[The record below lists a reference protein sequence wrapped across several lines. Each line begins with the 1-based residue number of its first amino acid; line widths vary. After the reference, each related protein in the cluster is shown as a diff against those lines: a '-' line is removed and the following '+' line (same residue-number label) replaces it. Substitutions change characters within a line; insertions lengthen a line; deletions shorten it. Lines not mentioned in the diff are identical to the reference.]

1 MRTLC
6 TVLATSLLVLSNST
20 ALAQAGKETAKAVAA
35 PGSVADFTAAD
46 QSPEAIKIGL
56 LALEKTRQAYRAA
69 PAMTESIEISV
80 ISPMGNQ
87 TMKVAS
93 AYQVDRFQIEVVGQ
107 IDITGVGNEIFMSMP
122 TVSPDRYMSGTVEN
136 GQVIA
141 AITALTEGGGLPD
154 PAVPFRLGEAELKI
168 EEIPAL
174 LSLGSMQNVS
184 IKGFRTTASMN
195 QILIKGDGGSGVV
208 TLNPK
213 NNLVARMDLEI
224 TPPGMPAE
232 MKMGLQ
238 LVVDSKV
245 MKSLPKDIAFVTEG
259 KTKVDDVNS
268 LLPEQP
274 GLPQGGLKVGQVAPA
289 FDLVTLSGEKVSLAS
304 LAGKVVV
311 LDFWATWCGPC
322 RAAMPAMNELAIWAK
337 SQGDSI
343 KMFAVNVGETK
354 EKASGYWDAQ
364 KFVFPCLLDSRNVAA
379 LAYGASSIPLTVVIA
394 PDGTVAKVEVG
405 MNFNPQD
412 KAAVAKHLEAWKKK
426 LTGLVASKD

>member
-1 MRTLC
+1 MRIFS

-20 ALAQAGKETAKAVAA
+20 ALAQSGEEAAKAVVAA
-35 PGSVADFTAAD
+35 GSVADFTAAD
-46 QSPEAIKIGL
+46 QSPEAIKNGL
-56 LALEKTRQAYRAA
+56 LALEKTRQAYRSA
-69 PAMTESIEISV
+69 PAITESIEISV

-87 TMKVAS
+87 TMKVVS

-107 IDITGVGNEIFMSMP
+107 IDITGVGNEIYMSMP
-122 TVSPDRYMSGTVEN
+122 SVSPDRYMSGTVEN

-141 AITALTEGGGLPD
+141 AITALTDGGGLPD
-154 PAVPFRLGEAELKI
+154 PAVPFRLGEAELKV
-168 EEIPAL
+168 EQIPAL
-174 LSLGSMQNVS
+174 LSLGSMQNVTL
-184 IKGFRTTASMN
+184 KGFRTTASGG
-195 QILIKGDGGSGVV
+195 QILLRGDGGSGVV
-208 TLNPK
+208 TLNAK

-224 TPPGMPAE
+224 MPPGMPAE
-232 MKMGLQ
+232 MKLGLQ

-322 RAAMPAMNELAIWAK
+322 RAAMPAMNDLAIWAK

-354 EKASGYWDAQ
+354 KTASGYWDAQ
-364 KFVFPCLLDSRNVAA
+364 KFVFPCLLDTRNVAA

-394 PDGTVAKVEVG
+394 PDGTVAEVEVG
-405 MNFNPQD
+405 LNFNPQD
-412 KAAVAKHLEAWKKK
+412 QAGVAKHLEAWKKN
-426 LTGLVASKD
+426 LTGLVAGKG

>member
-1 MRTLC
+1 MRILR
-6 TVLATSLLVLSNST
+6 TVLATSLLVFSSST
-20 ALAQAGKETAKAVAA
+20 ALAQAGKETAKAVVA
-35 PGSVADFTAAD
+35 PGSVSDFTAAD
-46 QSPEAIKIGL
+46 QSPEAIKNGL

-80 ISPMGNQ
+80 IAPNGKQ
-87 TMKVAS
+87 TMKVVS
-93 AYQVDRFQIEVVGQ
+93 AYQMDRFQIEVVGQ
-107 IDITGVGNEIFMSMP
+107 IDITGIGNDIFMSMP

-141 AITALTEGGGLPD
+141 AITDLTEGGGLPD

-184 IKGFRTTASMN
+184 LKGFRTTGSMS

-208 TLNPK
+208 TLNAK
-213 NNLVARMDLEI
+213 NGLVARMDLELI
-224 TPPGMPAE
+224 PPGMPAE

-238 LVVDSKV
+238 LVIDSKV

-274 GLPQGGLKVGQVAPA
+274 GLPQGGLKVGQVAPN
-289 FDLVTLSGEKVSLAS
+289 FDLMTLSGEKVSLAS
-304 LAGKVVV
+304 LAGKVVL

-364 KFVFPCLLDSRNVAA
+364 KFVFPCLLDTQNVAA
-379 LAYGASSIPLTVVIA
+379 LAYGASSIPLTVIIA
-394 PDGTVAKVEVG
+394 PDGTVAEVEVG
-405 MNFNPQD
+405 LNFNPQD
-412 KAAVAKHLEAWKKK
+412 KAGVEKHLELMKKL
-426 LTGLVASKD
+426 LTGLVAGKG